1 MSDYPF
7 DLLGHPDRLN
17 AHQLL
22 QQRHHD
28 SHRDLEKDAVYYD
41 PDEGLKIAINTALAL
56 GEPLLLTGD
65 TGTGKTQTAYYV
77 AEQLGLGKVLH
88 FQVKSNSAAQDV
100 LYRFDHVK
108 YYRDGGLDTKSTAYE
123 IKRQC
128 INEGVLWKAL
138 IAEKTRVVLI
148 DEIDKAPRDFPND
161 LLHEIDQMKFDVP
174 ELNNEIIGGEDAHQP
189 VVIITSNSE
198 RRLPD
203 AFLRRCIFHHIEFN
217 EKLLRKAI
225 TAHKHEFVNLSSGFI
240 DLAVNRFADLRKK
253 HLRKTPATGEF
264 LAWLR
269 VLALLAGTDEEQL
282 KHALLSG
289 EKNLQK
295 LPYLGV
301 LLKNREDM
309 RSLKNI

>member
-7 DLLGHPDRLN
+7 ELLDHPDRLN
-17 AHQLL
+17 AHKLL

-28 SHRDLEKDAVYYD
+28 NHRDLEKDAVYYD
-41 PDEGLKIAINTALAL
+41 PDESLKTAIHTALAI

-65 TGTGKTQTAYYV
+65 TGTGKTQTAYYI
-77 AEQLGLGKVLH
+77 AEQLGLGEVLH

-108 YYRDGGLDTKSTAYE
+108 YYRDGGTDTASTAYE

-128 INEGVLWKAL
+128 INEGVLWNAL
-138 IAEKTRVVLI
+138 VADKTRIVLI

-161 LLHEIDQMKFDVP
+161 LLHEIDQMKFTVP
-174 ELNNEIIGGEDAHQP
+174 ELDNERIGGESAHRP

-225 TAHKHEFVNLSSGFI
+225 TAHQHEFTNLSPDFI

-253 HLRKTPATGEF
+253 QLRKTPATGEF

-269 VLALLAGTDEEQL
+269 VLALLAGTDEETL
-282 KHALLSG
+282 KNALIRG
-289 EKNLQK
+289 EQKLEK

-309 RSLKNI
+309 QSLGSF